1 VDALEAWEE
10 KQCQQEDHVLDVTA
24 KERSGVLHVTALA
37 KKPVVNT
44 RCGECA
50 AREMK
55 EAPTYSQRPGPRF
68 QSLIIVPVDS
78 FVRNSRTAS
87 VVALVAASS
96 IRRRLNTLAVQ

>member
-1 VDALEAWEE
+1 MPTRGSCPRCHGQRTIW
-10 KQCQQEDHVLDVTA
+10 C
-24 KERSGVLHVTALA
+24 LA
-37 KKPVVNT
+37 CHGTGKKPVVNT

-55 EAPTYSQRPGPRF
+55 EAPTYSQRPGLRF